1 MKRLAIIGRQA
12 ASFFI
17 NAPHAI
23 ITNLSS
29 LLTWIKMLL
38 NVGFVIIMAA
48 VFVALLDVLVRIHN
62 YRNGTEFQTISIL
75 RDLIGRF
82 LDYRGSKKSR
92 SWNYPKNL

>member
-1 MKRLAIIGRQA
+1 MKRLATIGRQV

-38 NVGFVIIMAA
+38 SVGFVIIMVAA
-48 VFVALLDVLVRIHN
+48 FVALLDVLVRIRN
-62 YRNGTEFQTISIL
+62 YRDGTEFQTISIL

-82 LDYRGSKKSR
+82 LDRKA
-92 SWNYPKNL
+92 

>member
-1 MKRLAIIGRQA
+1 MKRLATIGRQV

-17 NAPHAI
+17 NAPRAV

-38 NVGFVIIMAA
+38 SVGFVIIMVA
-48 VFVALLDVLVRIHN
+48 VFVGLLDVLVRIHN
-62 YRNGTEFQTISIL
+62 YKDGTQYQTTSIL

-82 LDYRGSKKSR
+82 LDRKV
-92 SWNYPKNL
+92 

>member
-1 MKRLAIIGRQA
+1 MKRLVIIGKQV

-17 NAPHAI
+17 NAPRAI

-38 NVGFVIIMAA
+38 NVGFVITMVA

-62 YRNGTEFQTISIL
+62 YRNGTEYQTILIL

-82 LDYRGSKKSR
+82 LDYRAPKKGRRKYSSK
-92 SWNYPKNL
+92 